1 MAPSAVAEESETA
14 VPAPF
19 NKIGGAPV
27 QTYFQRIRKACGKWP
42 WELFDEKR
50 LSPQW
55 TVYLL
60 QKLHQAI
67 KLAQSSP
74 KVSLTLAMKH
84 LESIVEKGGQYS
96 KLKGRDITS
105 TIYVSLPRNGDG
117 DSAKSIDATLVRDK
131 IVVAPS
137 PSPPPQPR
145 FCQNHI
151 RDVANTPL
159 IDLTNSPSP
168 EPLGDELTETRP
180 REDASRL
187 KKRKNASGLTAGSVP
202 APKRQKKSSKPIS
215 TPSGTR
221 GASHKDVRKK
231 DITDDENAR
240 ISRLNCETIAIQ
252 NEADCIQA
260 QQNENG
266 TRLEMLNSSR
276 ELLQREL
283 NTAQTDLS
291 RIRHDIKDNTLIR
304 HSILR
309 IIQRRTT
316 EDVDGWNFAL
326 ERCDKSLKIFQDDSK
341 KTNDLL
347 NKKKQDLRNVDEM
360 VGLAKRET
368 EKCAEQAKKFA
379 AQLEELTRPLGAA
392 SLGGKKLTEL
402 ERVIPAVEGKEG
414 DITMSEE

>member
-1 MAPSAVAEESETA
+1 MAPLAVAEESETA

-27 QTYFQRIRKACGKWP
+27 QTYFQRIRKACGMWP

-84 LESIVEKGGQYS
+84 LESIVEKGGQTRS
-96 KLKGRDITS
+96 KKKHGETTEKESRDEPSRTSAQLKESESRGNNAQKPS
-105 TIYVSLPRNGDG
+105 VSLTRNGDG
-117 DSAKSIDATLVRDK
+117 DSAKSSDATMVRDK

-145 FCQNHI
+145 VCQNHI

-159 IDLTNSPSP
+159 IDLTKSPSP
-168 EPLGDELTETRP
+168 EPLGGELTETRP

-187 KKRKNASGLTAGSVP
+187 KKRKNAGGLTAGSVP

-221 GASHKDVRKK
+221 EASHKDVRKK

-240 ISRLNCETIAIQ
+240 ISRLNSETIAIQ

-260 QQNENG
+260 QQNENE
-266 TRLEMLNSSR
+266 TRLKMLNSSR

-283 NTAQTDLS
+283 NTAQTDLT

-304 HSILR
+304 QSILR

-316 EDVDGWNFAL
+316 EDVDGWNVAL

-341 KTNDLL
+341 KTNNLL

-360 VGLAKRET
+360 VVLANRAT
-368 EKCAEQAKKFA
+368 EKCAEQAKKLA
-379 AQLEELTRPLGAA
+379 AQLDELTRRKMGSDVL
-392 SLGGKKLTEL
+392 
-402 ERVIPAVEGKEG
+402 
-414 DITMSEE
+414 